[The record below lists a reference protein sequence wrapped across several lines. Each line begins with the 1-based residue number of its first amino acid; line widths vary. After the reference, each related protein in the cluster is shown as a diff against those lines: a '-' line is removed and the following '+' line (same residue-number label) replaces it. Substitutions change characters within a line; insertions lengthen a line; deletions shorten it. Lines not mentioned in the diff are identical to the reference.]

1 MGIMPDYKIIK
12 AKETMTSRE
21 RVRRTFNFEKTDRVT
36 IGYESNALIH
46 SRFVSALGAS
56 GKDEFL
62 RMLGVDYIGAK
73 PVYTGRD
80 LFEKVPGR
88 TVNQEFGYKTRWVTN
103 PSGGGYDDYCD
114 FPLKGADDE
123 TIANFPVPDPDDYD
137 YDSLGALIAKNRDL
151 AIYIGDPGFGDVI
164 NSTGMV
170 MSMEDVFVNLQLEHE
185 PTLEFIRK
193 RTDFYLSVL
202 ERILTKY
209 KGEIDFIW
217 MGEDLGTQIAPIIS
231 AEKFRKII
239 KPVHKR
245 FTDLAKAYDVP
256 TLIHTCGSSSWA
268 YEDFIEI
275 GIKGVDTL
283 QPEAKDMSPR
293 YLADKFGGRLNF
305 RGCISTAG
313 ALSYGSDDDVRNV
326 CEETLGILMPHRGYH
341 FAPTHC
347 IQDNTPVENAIAMYQ
362 SAHIFGVY

>member
-1 MGIMPDYKIIK
+1 MAEYKITK

-21 RVRRTFNFEKTDRVT
+21 RVIRTFNFEKTDRVT

-46 SRFVSALGAS
+46 YKLVRALGVKAS
-56 GKDEFL
+56 QL
-62 RMLGVDYIGAK
+62 PRTLGVDYIGAK
-73 PVYTGRD
+73 PLYTGKR
-80 LFEKVPGR
+80 LFDEVPDR
-88 TVNQEFGYKTRWVTN
+88 TVNREFGYRTRWIEN
-103 PSGGGYDDYCD
+103 SSGGGYEDYCD
-114 FPLKGADDE
+114 FPLKDADDE
-123 TIANFPVPDPDDYD
+123 EILNFPVPDPDDYD
-137 YDSLGALIAKNRDL
+137 YDALGEKIAANRDL

-170 MSMEDVFVNLQLEHE
+170 MSMGDVFVNLQLEHE

-193 RTDFYLSVL
+193 RTDFHIGVL

-209 KGEIDFIW
+209 KGEIDFMW

-231 AEKFRKII
+231 MEKYRKII

-245 FTDLAKAYDVP
+245 FTDLAKAYDIP
-256 TLIHTCGSSSWA
+256 TLIHTCGSSSWV

-283 QPEAKDMSPR
+283 QPEAANMSPQ
-293 YLADKFGGRLNF
+293 YLADHFGGRLNF

-313 ALSYGSDDDVRNV
+313 ALSYGTAEEVTDV
-326 CEETLGILMPHRGYH
+326 CKETLGILMPHRGYH

-347 IQDNTPVENAIAMYQ
+347 IQDNTPVENAVAMYQ
-362 SAHIFGVY
+362 AAHDFGLY